1 MDDVKYTPEKGTND
15 AEGNLRY
22 RAMYELCCFVGKDI
36 ESADLILA
44 KLIRVVMMD
53 VSCSQQK
60 GRAGVQI
67 PVRADMLD
75 SQDAFRVCPSPSLRC
90 LAAEPYKK
98 SGTKKDRAGE
108 QLFFAICISAS
119 PRRPRHLHI
128 CILLLLEVW
137 LNGPI
142 ERSIATMSYQN
153 GASNGSGY
161 QPIESSMSN
170 GGKFAF

>member
-1 MDDVKYTPEKGTND
+1 MQ
-15 AEGNLRY
+15 
-22 RAMYELCCFVGKDI
+22 
-36 ESADLILA
+36 
-44 KLIRVVMMD
+44 IR
-53 VSCSQQK
+53 STH
-60 GRAGVQI
+60 
-67 PVRADMLD
+67 DMLD
-75 SQDAFRVCPSPSLRC
+75 SQAIFWRLSVAIAERGPEIFEQF
-90 LAAEPYKK
+90 AEPYKK

-108 QLFFAICISAS
+108 QLFFTICISAS
-119 PRRPRHLHI
+119 RPRHLRI

>member
-1 MDDVKYTPEKGTND
+1 
-15 AEGNLRY
+15 
-22 RAMYELCCFVGKDI
+22 MYEACCFVGKDI

-75 SQDAFRVCPSPSLRC
+75 SQEALFSVCPSPSL
-90 LAAEPYKK
+90 LGGPKIFEMFAEPYKK
-98 SGTKKDRAGE
+98 SGTKKISRANNCSSPSASRRH
-108 QLFFAICISAS
+108 LRICI
-119 PRRPRHLHI
+119 P
-128 CILLLLEVW
+128 LLLEVW